1 MSDSTAP
8 ISTQQSMPSQ
18 QVPAIETSEPPRG
31 LLRSAARAAYNSTA
45 FLTSFLFH
53 FALLLALAMF
63 TFTEMNKDRQL
74 LTVIEPDM
82 TEDLETFEIELD
94 DMEIVSTEMATASM
108 PSAELGMGGAVEAS
122 VSTPVLEQE
131 AIEPTEHFKVEFDA
145 VAMISKDTDSLIR
158 EIPSGT
164 TLGSAQEVVSDYQEA
179 MDQITQELVWMLSKN
194 KVLAIWVFDQ
204 SESMVDDQK
213 RIRERIGRVY
223 TELGLTTEG
232 QGDMLTTAVASYGQG
247 FHLLTDAPTSNL
259 KDIQAAIDAIQ
270 VDKSGEEMSC
280 SAIMEAMS
288 RHYKYA
294 QTADRKVA
302 LILVTDES
310 GNTANNQ
317 SQLEATIAAAKK
329 MDCRLFILG
338 REAMF
343 GYPYA
348 HYEWRHPYDGE
359 MHLLKIDRGPE
370 TAYVEQLQTDGYG
383 QRWDAMTS
391 GFGPYEQV
399 RMAKESGGR
408 FFMLPGQEDKIH
420 FVTDRQYEP
429 RTMNLYRPDLRPRE
443 EQIAEIKGDPLKA
456 LVTKVVYD
464 LNPFQEDRKD
474 VLTIRRWYS
483 KEPQETAKQI
493 RQEQSQVIPYGQ
505 YLDAAIA
512 TMEKN
517 IKLRNDSPSLR
528 WQANFDLILG
538 QLYAYRC
545 RAYEYGVSS
554 ELFLKNPVLP
564 DPKRAEYLE
573 FRGWELRTRK
583 QLVAG
588 DKTAPDAER
597 AKELLAKVAEDYKGT
612 PWATRA
618 TWEIKRGF
626 GSAIVPHYFDV
637 RNRKGD
643 MKVPIPKL

>member
-232 QGDMLTTAVASYGQG
+232 QGDLLTTAVASYGQG

-429 RTMNLYRPDLRPRE
+429 QTMNLYRPDLRPRE

-493 RQEQSQVIPYGQ
+493 RQEQSQIIPYGQ

-554 ELFLKNPVLP
+554 ELFLKNPIPP

>member
-1 MSDSTAP
+1 MSDSSAP
-8 ISTQQSMPSQ
+8 NSTPTNSPQL
-18 QVPAIETSEPPRG
+18 ETSAAPSRG
-31 LLRSAARAAYNSTA
+31 MLRSAARVAYNSTA

-53 FALLLALAMF
+53 FVLLLALAMF
-63 TFTEMNKDRQL
+63 TFTEMNKEQQL

-94 DMEIVSTEMATASM
+94 EMDIVSTEMATASM

-122 VSTPVLEQE
+122 MSAPVLEQE
-131 AIEPTEHFKVEFDA
+131 AIDPIEHIKVEFDA

-164 TLGSAQEVVSDYQEA
+164 TIGSAQEVVSDYQEA

-194 KVLAIWVFDQ
+194 KVLAIWLFDQ

-223 TELGLTTEG
+223 AELGLTTEG

-247 FHLLTDAPTSNL
+247 FHLLTEAPTSNL

-270 VDKSGEEMSC
+270 VDRSGEEMSC
-280 SAIMEAMS
+280 AALMEAMALH
-288 RHYKYA
+288 RKYA

-302 LILVTDES
+302 LIMVTDES
-310 GNTANNQ
+310 GNTTNNQ
-317 SQLEATIAAAKK
+317 GQLEATIAAAKK

-348 HYEWRHPYDGE
+348 HYEWRHPYSGE

-399 RMAKESGGR
+399 RMAKETGGR

-420 FVTDRQYEP
+420 YVTDRKYEP
-429 RTMNLYRPDLRPRE
+429 NTMNLYRPDMRPRD
-443 EQIAEIKGDPLKA
+443 QQVADIKSDPLKT

-483 KEPQETAKQI
+483 KELPVIANQI
-493 RQEQSQVIPYGQ
+493 RTEQSQVIPYGQ

-554 ELFLKNPVLP
+554 EAFLKNPTPP

-597 AKELLAKVAEDYKGT
+597 AKELLTKVTEDYKGT

-618 TWEIKRGF
+618 AWEIKRGF
-626 GSAIVPHYFDV
+626 GSAIVPYYFDI
-637 RNRKGD
+637 RNRKPGN
-643 MKVPIPKL
+643 MEVPIPKL